1 MPGKKRVN
9 ENVEVVD
16 VVAEATEKKGLF
28 TQLAKG
34 VQGAGSWCRRH
45 WKGIAIG
52 VAGLGAG
59 LWMGGK
65 LMEEDEEEVAYLLV
79 DGVEIELAEVT
90 KDEDEESE
98 SDEQDEEEEAEDNDE
113 EETED

>member
-1 MPGKKRVN
+1 MPGKKRVVS

-28 TQLAKG
+28 AQLAKG
-34 VQGAGSWCRRH
+34 VKGAGNWCVKH

-52 VAGLGAG
+52 AAGLGAG

-65 LMEEDEEEVAYLLV
+65 LMEEDEGEVAYLLV
-79 DGVEIELAEVT
+79 DGAEIEHVEEIE
-90 KDEDEESE
+90 ED
-98 SDEQDEEEEAEDNDE
+98 EDNDE
-113 EETED
+113 

>member
-28 TQLAKG
+28 AQLVDG
-34 VQGAGSWCRRH
+34 VKWTGNWCRRH
-45 WKGIAIG
+45 WKGLAIST
-52 VAGLGAG
+52 ATIGAG
-59 LWMGGK
+59 LYLGAK
-65 LMEEDEEEVAYLLV
+65 IAEEDEEEVYLIE
-79 DGVEIELAEVT
+79 VETELEDVEDISED
-90 KDEDEESE
+90 DESEEDDDEET
-98 SDEQDEEEEAEDNDE
+98 EENND

>member
-1 MPGKKRVN
+1 MTGKKRVN

-28 TQLAKG
+28 TQLAEG
-34 VQGAGSWCRRH
+34 VKGAGNWCVKH

-59 LWMGGK
+59 LYMGGK
-65 LMEEDEEEVAYLLV
+65 LMEEDKEEVYLIE
-79 DGVEIELAEVT
+79 VETELEDVEDISED
-90 KDEDEESE
+90 DESEEDDDNEETEES
-98 SDEQDEEEEAEDNDE
+98 ND

>member
-1 MPGKKRVN
+1 MPGKKRVVS

-28 TQLAKG
+28 AQLAKG
-34 VQGAGSWCRRH
+34 VKGAGNWCVKH

-52 VAGLGAG
+52 AAGLGAG

-65 LMEEDEEEVAYLLV
+65 LMEEDEGEVAYLLV
-79 DGVEIELAEVT
+79 DGAEIEHVEEIE
-90 KDEDEESE
+90 EDEKSE
-98 SDEQDEEEEAEDNDE
+98 SDETDEEEEAEDNDE

>member
-1 MPGKKRVN
+1 MPGKKRVVS

-28 TQLAKG
+28 AQLAKG
-34 VQGAGSWCRRH
+34 VKGAGNWCVKH

-52 VAGLGAG
+52 AAGLGAG

-65 LMEEDEEEVAYLLV
+65 LMEEDEDEVYLIEVETELEDVEDISEDDKSEE
-79 DGVEIELAEVT
+79 DDDT
-90 KDEDEESE
+90 EEKE
-98 SDEQDEEEEAEDNDE
+98 EDNDE
-113 EETED
+113 ETED

>member
-1 MPGKKRVN
+1 MPGKKRVIS

-28 TQLAKG
+28 AQLAKG
-34 VQGAGSWCRRH
+34 VKGAGNWCVKH

-52 VAGLGAG
+52 AAGLGAG

-79 DGVEIELAEVT
+79 DGAEIEHVEEIE
-90 KDEDEESE
+90 EDET
-98 SDEQDEEEEAEDNDE
+98 DEEEEAEDNDE

>member
-1 MPGKKRVN
+1 MPGKKRVVS

-28 TQLAKG
+28 AQLAKG
-34 VQGAGSWCRRH
+34 VKGAGNWCVKH

-52 VAGLGAG
+52 AAGLGAG

-65 LMEEDEEEVAYLLV
+65 LMEEDEDEVYLIE
-79 DGVEIELAEVT
+79 VETEL
-90 KDEDEESE
+90 EDVEDISEDDESE
-98 SDEQDEEEEAEDNDE
+98 EDDDNEETEENDD

>member
-28 TQLAKG
+28 AQLVDG
-34 VQGAGSWCRRH
+34 VKWTGNWCRRH
-45 WKGIAIG
+45 WKGLAIST
-52 VAGLGAG
+52 ATIGAG
-59 LWMGGK
+59 LYLGAK
-65 LMEEDEEEVAYLLV
+65 IAEEDEEEVYLIE
-79 DGVEIELAEVT
+79 VETELEDVEDISED
-90 KDEDEESE
+90 DESEEDDEET
-98 SDEQDEEEEAEDNDE
+98 EENND